1 MPVNTVSIQDQIIN
15 LSEKS
20 LRLVQDTSRPWL
32 AADGDVGRKHEVEAM
47 EADIHSL
54 QEQFEKYTASDA
66 TLKQFQGI
74 ADQNAQFGQQAEQR
88 VKSLGEQLTES
99 GAFQQAQKG
108 GRFQTG
114 AIELKAGEILGETA
128 FSGTG
133 SLTST
138 SGAAGLLVPQ
148 YLTTPVQK
156 LFQRLTVADL
166 MPTGVITGSSLI
178 YPIESTATNLAA
190 TVAEGGLKPASV
202 LGLTNVT
209 ELMHKIATRLKISD
223 ETLQDIPAIQS
234 YVNAR
239 LVLFVKIKEEQ
250 QLLSGAGTGSEL
262 LGLVPRTTAA
272 GQTTVVVPATGA
284 PASGI
289 PSVAQK
295 LEAIYQQITNIR
307 VNAFIEPDA
316 MVMDPVSWQ
325 QLRIGK
331 DLNGQYY
338 GGGPFTGAYGQGAMV
353 NDNSVLSAGGQDV
366 WQLRTVVTSA
376 MTAGTALIGGFQTCA
391 QVFRKGGLTVEMT
404 NSNEDDFNNNLV
416 SIRAEER
423 LLLADY
429 RPGGFGRV
437 TGLNNA
443 AG

>member
-1 MPVNTVSIQDQIIN
+1 MPTTLDAMRDQMIDIATKCQAIVDDK
-15 LSEKS
+15 E
-20 LRLVQDTSRPWL
+20 RPWL
-32 AADGDVGRKHEVEAM
+32 AAGGDTGRKQDLEQHEKGLKE
-47 EADIHSL
+47 L
-54 QEQFEKYTASDA
+54 QEQYAVYAKSDDV
-66 TLKQFQGI
+66 LKQFQGI
-74 ADQNAQFGQQAEQR
+74 ADQNADFGREAVQR
-88 VKSLGEQLTES
+88 TKSLGEQLTDS
-99 GAFQQAQKG
+99 DAFKQAQKG

-148 YLTTPVQK
+148 YLTQPVQK

-178 YPIESTATNLAA
+178 YPIESTVTNNAA

-223 ETLQDIPAIQS
+223 ETLQDLPAIQS

-239 LVLFVKIKEEQ
+239 LALFVKITEEQ
-250 QLLSGAGTGSEL
+250 QLLSGAGTGSQL
-262 LGLVPRTTAA
+262 LGLVPRTTAG
-272 GQTTVVVPATGA
+272 GQTTVVVPATGGGH
-284 PASGI
+284 PT
-289 PSVAQK
+289 VQEK

-307 VNAFIEPDA
+307 VNAFVEPDA

-331 DLNGQYY
+331 DANLQYF
-338 GGGPFTGAYGQGAMV
+338 GGGPFTGAYGQGAMI
-353 NDNSVLSAGGQDV
+353 NDNSVLSGGGQSI
-366 WQLRTVVTSA
+366 WELRTVVTSA
-376 MTAGTALIGGFQTCA
+376 MAAGTALLGGFQTCA
-391 QVFRKGGLTVEMT
+391 QVFRKGGLTIEMT

-437 TGLNNA
+437 TGLNTA
-443 AG
+443 FS

>member
-1 MPVNTVSIQDQIIN
+1 MPTTLDAMRDQMIDIAT
-15 LSEKS
+15 KCQAI
-20 LRLVQDTSRPWL
+20 VDDKGRPWL
-32 AADGDVGRKHEVEAM
+32 AADGDTGRKQDLEQHEKGLKE
-47 EADIHSL
+47 L
-54 QEQFEKYTASDA
+54 QEQYAVYAKSDDV
-66 TLKQFQGI
+66 LKQFQGI
-74 ADQNAQFGQQAEQR
+74 ADQNADFSREAVQR
-88 VKSLGEQLTES
+88 AKTLGEQLTDS
-99 GAFQQAQKG
+99 AAFKQAQKG

-114 AIELKAGEILGETA
+114 AIELKAGEILGETN

-133 SLTST
+133 SLTSA

-148 YLTTPVQK
+148 YLTQPVQK

-166 MPTGVITGSSLI
+166 MPDGVISGSSLI
-178 YPIESTATNLAA
+178 YPIESTVTNNAA

-250 QLLSGAGTGSEL
+250 QLLAGAGTGSEL
-262 LGLVPRTTAA
+262 TGIQTRS
-272 GQTTVVVPATGA
+272 GKQTTVVVPATA
-284 PASGI
+284 IPLI
-289 PSVAQK
+289 PSVQQK

-307 VNAFIEPDA
+307 VNAFVEPDA
-316 MVMDPVSWQ
+316 IVIDPVSWQ
-325 QLRIGK
+325 QLRMGK
-331 DLNGQYY
+331 DLNGQYF
-338 GGGPFTGAYGQGAMV
+338 GGGPFTGAYGQGQMV
-353 NDNSVLSAGGQDV
+353 NDNSVLAPGGTDI

-376 MTAGTALIGGFQTCA
+376 QTAGQALVGGFQTCA

-423 LLLADY
+423 LLLAVY
-429 RPGGFGRV
+429 RPGGFGLV

-443 AG
+443 QGAAA